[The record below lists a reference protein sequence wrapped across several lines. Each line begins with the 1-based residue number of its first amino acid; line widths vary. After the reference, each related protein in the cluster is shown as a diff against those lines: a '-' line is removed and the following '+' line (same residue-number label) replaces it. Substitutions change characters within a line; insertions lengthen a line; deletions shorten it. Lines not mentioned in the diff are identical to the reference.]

1 MNSKIVYQTV
11 TALDYTLID
20 MMCLTTI
27 IYNDG
32 AADIV
37 SSYSL
42 APLIIYVHADYQ
54 SPNIQAGS
62 QYQDYNRMFFGIS
75 AINLDLLQA
84 ITQDFFIDT
93 DSYTN
98 FDTNYTA
105 TSNVIDI

>member
-27 IYNDG
+27 IYNDN
-32 AADIV
+32 AANIA

-42 APLIIYVHADYQ
+42 ALSIIYVHADHQ
-54 SPNIQAGS
+54 SSNIPTYFP
-62 QYQDYNRMFFGIS
+62 YQDYNRMFFGIS

-84 ITQDFFIDT
+84 ITQDLFIDT

-98 FDTNYTA
+98 FDINYTA